1 MTTAALDT
9 MVASLTSTVDYLRIA
24 IGGPQ
29 DDAWLPCLTIVSDPA
44 YLGSLAASTKA
55 ALGTDRDDV
64 ATSLFVQGYVF
75 RIATVAVG
83 SWLLLDTVIA
93 TDPATTTISLG
104 RGYPNAVLLAPD
116 SRILRGGGVD
126 DVHATLIDGHLAA
139 LVATAHESTKVGA
152 ALLWGNVAAS
162 SAAAFG
168 AFAGA
173 PGARSAVIADRVE
186 TFFAR
191 ACPELRAGGEVVRVG
206 DRFGWKRTSCC
217 LWYRTEGGFLC
228 ADCSLRSA
236 SEHEAR
242 FATLATE

>member
-1 MTTAALDT
+1 
-9 MVASLTSTVDYLRIA
+9 MVRGCRVV
-24 IGGPQ
+24 
-29 DDAWLPCLTIVSDPA
+29 TIVSDPA
-44 YLGSLAASTKA
+44 YLGSLVASTKVP
-55 ALGTDRDDV
+55 LGTDRDDV
-64 ATSLFVQGYVF
+64 ATSLFVQGYAF

-93 TDPATTTISLG
+93 TDPATTSISLG
-104 RGYPNAVLLAPD
+104 RGHPNAVLLDPD
-116 SRILRGGGVD
+116 SRMLPGGGID
-126 DVHATLIDGHLAA
+126 DVHAALIDGHLAP

-162 SAAAFG
+162 CAAAFG

-173 PGARSAVIADRVE
+173 PGARRAAIADGVE

-191 ACPELRAGGEVVRVG
+191 ARPELRAGGEVVRVG

-228 ADCSLRSA
+228 EDCSLRPESD
-236 SEHEAR
+236 HEAR
-242 FATLATE
+242 FAALATE

>member
-1 MTTAALDT
+1 ME
-9 MVASLTSTVDYLRIA
+9 
-24 IGGPQ
+24 
-29 DDAWLPCLTIVSDPA
+29 
-44 YLGSLAASTKA
+44 STKA

-93 TDPATTTISLG
+93 ADPATTSISLG
-104 RGYPNAVLLAPD
+104 RGHPNAVLLDPD
-116 SRILRGGGVD
+116 SRMLPGGGID
-126 DVHATLIDGHLAA
+126 DVHATLIDGHLAP

-162 SAAAFG
+162 CAAAFG

-173 PGARSAVIADRVE
+173 PGARREAIADRVE

-191 ACPELRAGGEVVRVG
+191 ARPELRAGGEVVRVG

-228 ADCSLRSA
+228 EDCSLRPESD
-236 SEHEAR
+236 HEAR
-242 FATLATE
+242 FATLAMEEGGRSE

>member
-1 MTTAALDT
+1 M
-9 MVASLTSTVDYLRIA
+9 TSTVDYLRIT
-24 IGGPQ
+24 IGTPDG
-29 DDAWLPCLTIVSDPA
+29 AWLPCLPIVSEPA
-44 YLGSLAASTKA
+44 SFASLMTSTKA

-93 TDPATTTISLG
+93 ADPATTAISLG
-104 RGYPNAVLLAPD
+104 RGHANAVLLEPD
-116 SRILRGGGVD
+116 SRMLPAGGID
-126 DVHATLIDGHLAA
+126 DVHATLIDGHLAP

-162 SAAAFG
+162 CAAAFG

-173 PGARSAVIADRVE
+173 PGARRGAIADRVV

-191 ACPELRAGGEVVRVG
+191 ARPELRAGGEVVRVG

-217 LWYRTEGGFLC
+217 LWYRTEGGFLS
-228 ADCSLRSA
+228 ADCSLRPA
-236 SEHEAR
+236 SDHEAR
-242 FATLATE
+242 FAALATPPT